1 MEIVPE
7 RERGCENCKYRGMD
21 ETQEPCAHCTKNAVD
36 NYEPMTNG
44 DYIRSLS
51 DTELAQIVM
60 CPNEFG
66 FCEVTCKVDE
76 QHCVECTR
84 RWLEAE
90 REVDEVRNTSEQL
103 KVGDSK

>member
-7 RERGCENCKYRGMD
+7 RELTCKRCKYHDRD
-21 ETQEPCAHCTKNAVD
+21 ESQDPCTHCTKNATD
-36 NYEPMTNG
+36 NFEPMTNG

-60 CPNEFG
+60 CPNEVG
-66 FCEVTCKVDE
+66 FDEIVCQRDE
-76 QHCVECTR
+76 QHCNECTR

-90 REVDEVRNTSEQL
+90 R
-103 KVGDSK
+103 KVEE

>member
-7 RERGCENCKYRGMD
+7 RAGGCENCKYRGMD
-21 ETQEPCAHCTKNAVD
+21 ETQEPCAHYTKNAVD

-51 DTELAQIVM
+51 DTELAQIIM
-60 CPNEFG
+60 CPSEVG
-66 FCEVTCKVDE
+66 FDE
-76 QHCVECTR
+76 IGFDEIVCQRGKQHCIECTR

-90 REVDEVRNTSEQL
+90 R
-103 KVGDSK
+103 KVEE

>member
-7 RERGCENCKYRGMD
+7 RELTCKRCKYHDRD
-21 ETQEPCAHCTKNAVD
+21 ESQDPCAHCTKNAVD

-51 DTELAQIVM
+51 DTELAQIIM
-60 CPNEFG
+60 CLNEAG
-66 FCEVTCKVDE
+66 FDGGKCIGNC
-76 QHCVECTR
+76 CECTR

-90 REVDEVRNTSEQL
+90 R
-103 KVGDSK
+103 KVEDGE

>member
-7 RERGCENCKYRGMD
+7 RVEVCKTCKYRYKD
-21 ETQEPCAHCTKNAVD
+21 ESEEPCAHCTKNAVD

-51 DTELAQIVM
+51 DAELAQIVM
-60 CPNEFG
+60 CPNEVG
-66 FCEVTCKVDE
+66 FDEVVCQRNE
-76 QHCVECTR
+76 RHCSECTL

-90 REVDEVRNTSEQL
+90 REVEE
-103 KVGDSK
+103 

>member
-1 MEIVPE
+1 MEITPE
-7 RERGCENCKYRGMD
+7 RIDNCKTCKYRYKD
-21 ETQEPCAHCTKNAVD
+21 ESEEPCAHCTKNAVD

-60 CPNEFG
+60 CPNEVG
-66 FCEVTCKVDE
+66 FDEVVCQRNE
-76 QHCVECTR
+76 QHCNECTR

-90 REVDEVRNTSEQL
+90 RKGEE
-103 KVGDSK
+103 

>member
-51 DTELAQIVM
+51 DTELAQILK
-60 CPNEFG
+60 CPNEIG
-66 FCEVTCKVDE
+66 FCEVVCHRNTTFCS
-76 QHCVECTR
+76 ECTR

-90 REVDEVRNTSEQL
+90 REVEEVRNTSEQM
-103 KVGDSK
+103 KVGESE

>member
-21 ETQEPCAHCTKNAVD
+21 ETQKPCAHCTKNAVD
-36 NYEPMTNG
+36 NYETMTNG

-51 DTELAQIVM
+51 DAELAQIIM
-60 CPNEFG
+60 CPGEIDCNSVKCG
-66 FCEVTCKVDE
+66 CS
-76 QHCVECTR
+76 ECLR

-90 REVDEVRNTSEQL
+90 R
-103 KVGDSK
+103 KVEE

>member
-7 RERGCENCKYRGMD
+7 RARSCENCKYRGMD
-21 ETQEPCAHCTKNAVD
+21 ESQEPCAHCTKNAVD

-51 DTELAQIVM
+51 DTELAQIIM
-60 CPNEFG
+60 CPNEVG
-66 FCEVTCKVDE
+66 FDEVVCQRNE
-76 QHCVECTR
+76 QHCNECTR

-103 KVGDSK
+103 KVGESE

>member
-51 DTELAQIVM
+51 DADLAQIIM
-60 CPNEFG
+60 CPNEIG
-66 FCEVTCKVDE
+66 FDGNKCTG
-76 QHCVECTR
+76 HCCECTR

-90 REVDEVRNTSEQL
+90 R
-103 KVGDSK
+103 KVEE

>member
-7 RERGCENCKYRGMD
+7 RERGCESCKYRGMD
-21 ETQEPCAHCTKNAVD
+21 ETQEPCAHYTKNATD

-51 DTELAQIVM
+51 DTELAQIIM
-60 CPNEFG
+60 CPSEVG
-66 FCEVTCKVDE
+66 FDE
-76 QHCVECTR
+76 IGFDEIVCQRGKQHCIECTR

-90 REVDEVRNTSEQL
+90 R
-103 KVGDSK
+103 KVEE

>member
-51 DTELAQIVM
+51 DTELAQIVI
-60 CPNEFG
+60 CPNEIG

>member
-7 RERGCENCKYRGMD
+7 RELTCKRCKYHDRD
-21 ETQEPCAHCTKNAVD
+21 ESQDPCAHCTKNATD

-51 DTELAQIVM
+51 DADLAQISM
-60 CPNEFG
+60 CPNEIG
-66 FCEVTCKVDE
+66 FDGNKCTG
-76 QHCVECTR
+76 HCFECTR

-90 REVDEVRNTSEQL
+90 R
-103 KVGDSK
+103 KVEE

>member
-7 RERGCENCKYRGMD
+7 RARGCENCKYRGMD

-60 CPNEFG
+60 CPNEIG
-66 FCEVTCKVDE
+66 FDE
-76 QHCVECTR
+76 VECHKDDKFCQECTLN
-84 RWLEAE
+84 WLMAE
-90 REVDEVRNTSEQL
+90 REVEE
-103 KVGDSK
+103 